1 MLDLIASASLD
12 GTIKL
17 YDLDFERFTL
27 IGHQG
32 PVRALAIA
40 ADQSFLASAGND
52 GTIRI
57 WRAFQE
63 RVANNK

>member
-1 MLDLIASASLD
+1 MYDVPLCHR
-12 GTIKL
+12 KL
-17 YDLDFERFTL
+17 HDPSFERFTL
-27 IGHQG
+27 IGHLG
-32 PVRALAIA
+32 PVRALAVA

-63 RVANNK
+63 RAVEKK